1 MDNTAKIV
9 EKLREKRKQ
18 LGLSQKELAA
28 RCGMPQSTIGRI
40 EVHIITPQLST
51 IMTIAEKLGCSIDV
65 TDLTQS
71 KWNGTEIVA
80 YWQDEI
86 TAKVKIENNRAYIER
101 LTDDKMKQFFPPME
115 SMDLALLSELF
126 ETRCWDRGRGDI
138 DEILKRFGL
147 TEYDPME
154 LVKRTFGLSYND
166 FKWFKFEPNILRWN
180 HVNPRRDEDV

>member
-86 TAKVKIENNRAYIER
+86 TAKVKIKNNRAYI
-101 LTDDKMKQFFPPME
+101 
-115 SMDLALLSELF
+115 

-166 FKWFKFEPNILRWN
+166 FKWFKFEPNILRWK